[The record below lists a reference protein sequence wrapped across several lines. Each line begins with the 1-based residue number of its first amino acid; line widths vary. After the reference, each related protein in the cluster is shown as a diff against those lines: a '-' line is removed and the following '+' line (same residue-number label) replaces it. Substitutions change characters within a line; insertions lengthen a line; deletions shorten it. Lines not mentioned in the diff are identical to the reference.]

1 MLHSE
6 ELTFTCS
13 GNPAGLA
20 DQKVYGQS
28 PVRVVVHLF
37 DFDVPF
43 FASAQ
48 QLFVFEGCAI
58 LYKENHQIFEET
70 DRII

>member
-1 MLHSE
+1 MQNGDIHFYMIMAILD
-6 ELTFTCS
+6 
-13 GNPAGLA
+13 A
-20 DQKVYGQS
+20 
-28 PVRVVVHLF
+28 
-37 DFDVPF
+37 PF
-43 FASAQ
+43 FAPAQ